1 MNFKI
6 FPIIVVS
13 FILGLPGVL
22 LAEDRPPFTP
32 IVGIPGVADP
42 SLNFSDYINA
52 LYALAISIAAIM
64 AVIKI
69 IIAGVKYMLSDV
81 VTSKSEAL
89 SDIQGA
95 IFGLIIVISSYL
107 ILYVINP
114 QLIKMEVFMT
124 KVVPVAVP
132 PAPQAPPPPPYT
144 GSGYSSQEFVG
155 GSGNDDFR
163 NSCTAQAG
171 KLLTKQIPGD
181 NNKPYLYCFSP
192 LNLEGKSWILTNF
205 ASSSD
210 MSVAIDKY
218 QLVFP
223 RVNNN
228 ASTKLDVATKLSVDQ
243 NRVLLVTE
251 YKDPKG
257 GGGDY
262 VDYALNGNVN
272 SLCNELGK
280 LESHKKGV
288 DMEKVKVGDK
298 TYYACVEDD

>member
-6 FPIIVVS
+6 FPIIFVS

-32 IVGIPGVADP
+32 IVGIPGVTDP

-132 PAPQAPPPPPYT
+132 PPPSPPEPIPKT
-144 GSGYSSQEFVG
+144 GSGYRSVEASPNNGQAFQT
-155 GSGNDDFR
+155 
-163 NSCTAQAG
+163 SCTADKG
-171 KLLTKQIPGD
+171 RFLTKPNPSDG
-181 NNKPYLYCFSP
+181 NKPYHYCLLP
-192 LNLEGKSWILTNF
+192 LGSDEASWVESSFPGRNITEIKS
-205 ASSSD
+205 
-210 MSVAIDKY
+210 KY
-218 QLVFP
+218 QEVFP
-223 RVNNN
+223 REVDV
-228 ASTKLDVATKLSVDQ
+228 STDLGEIPQEKVLFVA
-243 NRVLLVTE
+243 E
-251 YKDPKG
+251 YKDP
-257 GGGDY
+257 GDWIDFNLSNS
-262 VDYALNGNVN
+262 VDYLCDQLDAVN
-272 SLCNELGK
+272 QN
-280 LESHKKGV
+280 KKDV